1 MKVYRVSKFILIRTM
16 LSLDKRLYCLV
27 KKLLNRF
34 AFSKISVTRLLFTS
48 SGNLI
53 VIYSVFEIVLY
64 VLGAVLFKFICGGF
78 LVLQF
83 GRELIWFDVSS
94 IRTFKDVYSVLA
106 DFLDQMSMI
115 KGLLFSFLGQIW
127 YRKRL
132 IVSD

>member
-1 MKVYRVSKFILIRTM
+1 M

-64 VLGAVLFKFICGGF
+64 VLGAVLFKFICEGF

-83 GRELIWFDVSS
+83 GRELI
-94 IRTFKDVYSVLA
+94 
-106 DFLDQMSMI
+106 
-115 KGLLFSFLGQIW
+115 
-127 YRKRL
+127 
-132 IVSD
+132 

>member
-1 MKVYRVSKFILIRTM
+1 MPFPKYQLQDCYLPVVETL
-16 LSLDKRLYCLV
+16 LS
-27 KKLLNRF
+27 
-34 AFSKISVTRLLFTS
+34 FTD
-48 SGNLI
+48 
-53 VIYSVFEIVLY
+53 VFEIVLY
-64 VLGAVLFKFICGGF
+64 VLGAVLFKFICEGF

-94 IRTFKDVYSVLA
+94 IGTFKDVYSMLA
-106 DFLDQMSMI
+106 DFLDQMPMI